1 MLMNRCTPGAHEP
14 GCSGQGLTHGRRTQ
28 LLGMGLGYVGWTQ
41 SVDPAAQPANTTSD
55 SSNATLLGAEAVAAP
70 YSKMSVAAV
79 VTMLASVVGIVG
91 ACRTDKHRDRR
102 RGVLVL
108 YHATLLLAASASIW
122 LAIMCLFFVITNATQ
137 RYFCNMRNRSRQ
149 NRRETRRE

>member
-1 MLMNRCTPGAHEP
+1 MITHRAQA

-55 SSNATLLGAEAVAAP
+55 SSNATLLGAEAIAAP

-102 RGVLVL
+102 RGVLLL

-137 RYFCNMRNRSRQ
+137 RDFGNMRNRSRQ